1 MLRDWQEAWL
11 LKNFR
16 SYTTGGIYNG
26 KFVTELYVD
35 RDEATPELLSVIRSW
50 PNLEMFG
57 YSEDIDIAIRYVRC
71 ACGRELGYHDC
82 VCDCGEVM
90 KPVVVKHP
98 EFGYADEIFTCAR
111 CGNRGASRSFI
122 QFPK

>member
-50 PNLEMFG
+50 PNL
-57 YSEDIDIAIRYVRC
+57 
-71 ACGRELGYHDC
+71 
-82 VCDCGEVM
+82 
-90 KPVVVKHP
+90 
-98 EFGYADEIFTCAR
+98 
-111 CGNRGASRSFI
+111 
-122 QFPK
+122 